1 MTEMTAGVTTSVI
14 GHAAI
19 LLVALAGLSAAKPL
33 QPEVVDSIAV
43 DLVPLA
49 DVTNVRQGTI
59 DSKVV
64 KTDTPAVA
72 ESSKPAQLAQKT
84 GNTDQDQVK
93 PEETS
98 KASPA
103 PVENTAPKPVP
114 TPTPTPVVQPPKPA
128 DPVPP
133 PPVVAPD
140 PAPAPVLAQPQK
152 EVVADTGST
161 PAVNVAPVPASK
173 PAVLQKAPVKAPADA
188 VTDVPPPPRKVPVKT
203 PQPDTTKTDPN
214 PQARTA
220 DKISDLLNAMDSRG
234 ATTGAGGSPTL
245 GKATGGAATL
255 SQTMLD
261 MLSAAMRKC
270 FHVQQAAID
279 EGATAV
285 VQVHLTPDG
294 RVDGDPTVVST
305 TGATTADMTGVAAV
319 RAVIL
324 CGQNGYTMLPA
335 NLYAGD
341 NGWNTVQ
348 VTFNAS
354 DAAATG

>member
-1 MTEMTAGVTTSVI
+1 MTQMTAGVTTSVI

-19 LLVALAGLSAAKPL
+19 LLIALAGLSAAHPL
-33 QPEVVDSIAV
+33 QPEMVDSIAV

-49 DVTNVRQGTI
+49 DVTNIRQGTL

-72 ESSKPAQLAQKT
+72 ESNKPAQLAQKT

-103 PVENTAPKPVP
+103 PVENTAPKPAPAP
-114 TPTPTPVVQPPKPA
+114 TPTPQPPVEKKA
-128 DPVPP
+128 DPTPP
-133 PPVVAPD
+133 PPVVAPQ
-140 PAPAPVLAQPQK
+140 PAPNPVVAQPQK
-152 EVVADTGST
+152 EVVADTGT
-161 PAVNVAPVPASK
+161 APAINDAPIPASK
-173 PAVLQKAPVKAPADA
+173 PAQLQKAPTKAPPDA
-188 VTDVPPPPRKVPVKT
+188 VTDVPPPPKKTAVKT
-203 PQPDTTKTDPN
+203 PLPDDTKTKPD

-220 DKISDLLNAMDSRG
+220 DKVAELLNEMDSRG

-255 SQTMLD
+255 TQTMLD

-285 VQVHLTPDG
+285 VQVHLTRDG

-305 TGATTADMTGVAAV
+305 TGPTTADMTGTAAV

-324 CGQNGYTMLPA
+324 CGQDGYTMLPP
-335 NLYAGD
+335 NLYDGD

-354 DAAATG
+354 DAAAG